1 MDKATLSQV
10 FKSAH
15 KVTKEEMRKQP
26 KSDYACVFAWVL
38 KWSFSEKKKDI
49 AKKQAEQVKKEQAAA
64 EYRAKS
70 KKASLKKAPVSRQDS
85 KIFGG
90 KALSGSAKQKSCGES
105 LRKDFLSRLNNFEEA
120 ELVVTAE
127 IAQNAKFWIESRFCS
142 PADILACINGE
153 MEKEA
158 LFYKS
163 KQLERGY

>member
-38 KWSFSEKKKDI
+38 KWSFSKKKKDI

-70 KKASLKKAPVSRQDS
+70 KKASLKKASVSRQDS

-90 KALSGSAKQKSCGES
+90 KALSGSAKQKSCGET
-105 LRKDFLSRLNNFEEA
+105 LRKAFLSKVTVEQA
-120 ELVVTAE
+120 EQAVNAP
-127 IAQNAKFWIESRFCS
+127 IAQTAKFWIETEKCT
-142 PADILACINGE
+142 PADILACINGTI
-153 MEKEA
+153 EKEV
-158 LFYKS
+158 LFHKN
-163 KQLERGY
+163 KQLKRGY